1 MIRTWI
7 RNKIYNSKFKW
18 VLLKIQLFYLFFRF
32 KYDYFVTNRYLK
44 SCWNSLEDGILP
56 LDNVRELTPP
66 SSMYFTTNPT
76 ILLDEKKEIV
86 YFARISNR
94 ALIPKV
100 DFFGRGLRRDE
111 ASFTSSG
118 TCSFKVDTQGML
130 YDYKIVIPPTRVP
143 TFEDPKAFRIQ
154 DEVFLFGNTIFKEPF
169 EMDRSFII
177 KVAIYNTKTQV
188 FEYLKSPFEKNI
200 EKNWIPFRIENSI
213 LTMVYQSKP
222 LIILNYNLLSKEL
235 SYEFRKTEIDFNF
248 HGGSQFVKIDASN
261 YLRIVRNA
269 FQFPKLGLV
278 RLSYAM
284 IHDENLNI
292 KYISKPFI
300 FRKFGFEICNGLEIF
315 NNKLFFSWGEDEIKM
330 FTGSID
336 IDKFLNWIFLEG
348 KSEKC
353 SFNIF
358 QL

>member
-143 TFEDPKAFRIQ
+143 TFEDPKAFIIQ
-154 DEVFLFGNTIFKEPF
+154 DEVFLFGNTIF
-169 EMDRSFII
+169 I
-177 KVAIYNTKTQV
+177 
-188 FEYLKSPFEKNI
+188 
-200 EKNWIPFRIENSI
+200 
-213 LTMVYQSKP
+213 
-222 LIILNYNLLSKEL
+222 
-235 SYEFRKTEIDFNF
+235 
-248 HGGSQFVKIDASN
+248 
-261 YLRIVRNA
+261 
-269 FQFPKLGLV
+269 
-278 RLSYAM
+278 
-284 IHDENLNI
+284 
-292 KYISKPFI
+292 
-300 FRKFGFEICNGLEIF
+300 
-315 NNKLFFSWGEDEIKM
+315 
-330 FTGSID
+330 
-336 IDKFLNWIFLEG
+336 
-348 KSEKC
+348 
-353 SFNIF
+353 
-358 QL
+358 